1 MVPTP
6 SGIPYAPFT
15 GISPFTGGIGSQHQM
30 PQDRSHG
37 SVPSSGIPYPS
48 EIPYPRDTLLPSWIP
63 YPPATE
69 IWWWSLETCSNFF
82 TWEPT
87 PSCTPVLTS
96 SGGHRGG
103 RYASYW
109 NAVLLELTS
118 HVIRSERPRRRSV
131 LWFLKTYCV
140 FTSFDST
147 CIMVTMGIKWF
158 TTRGISSI

>member
-1 MVPTP
+1 
-6 SGIPYAPFT
+6 
-15 GISPFTGGIGSQHQM
+15 M

-37 SVPSSGIPYPS
+37 RVPSSGIPYPS

-63 YPPATE
+63 YPPATK

-82 TWEPT
+82 TWGPT

-96 SGGHRGG
+96 SGGHRSG

-118 HVIRSERPRRRSV
+118 HVNIASQIS
-131 LWFLKTYCV
+131 WKTY
-140 FTSFDST
+140 T
-147 CIMVTMGIKWF
+147 CSLSVKIFKLALFHKKVRKILRPQLQSETVLFCNFFRLKYSLTWKW
-158 TTRGISSI
+158 GD